1 MEPIKTIKLISKLVR
16 IQNLTESEK
25 RSTAAAFNN
34 SKAVIG
40 CITDYLGSEIAK
52 IDKELADP
60 AKLYQNERADQYV
73 AFRLA
78 ERARNIKLMYLLTE
92 EIEILDADPAK
103 DI

>member
-1 MEPIKTIKLISKLVR
+1 MESLKTVKLITKLAR

-52 IDKELADP
+52 IDKELANP
-60 AKLYQNERADQYV
+60 KKLYENDRANEYV

-78 ERARNIKLMYLLTE
+78 ERACNIKLINLLTE
-92 EIEILDADPAK
+92 EIEILDGDQPK

>member
-1 MEPIKTIKLISKLVR
+1 MKTIKLVGKLVR

-25 RSTAAAFNN
+25 RSTGAAFNN

-40 CITDYLGSEIAK
+40 CITDYLGSEVAK
-52 IDKELADP
+52 LDKELADP
-60 AKLYQNERADQYV
+60 KKLYQNERADTYV
-73 AFRLA
+73 AYLLA
-78 ERARNIKLMYLLTE
+78 ERARNMKLIYLLTE

>member
-1 MEPIKTIKLISKLVR
+1 MKTIKLVSKLVR

-40 CITDYLGSEIAK
+40 CITDYLGSEVAK
-52 IDKELADP
+52 LDKELADP
-60 AKLYQNERADQYV
+60 KKLYENDKADRYV

-78 ERARNIKLMYLLTE
+78 ERARNIKLINLLTE
-92 EIEILDADPAK
+92 EIEILDDDQSK

>member
-1 MEPIKTIKLISKLVR
+1 MKTIKLVGKLVR

-40 CITDYLGSEIAK
+40 CITDYLGSEVDK
-52 IDKELADP
+52 LDKELSDP
-60 AKLYQNERADQYV
+60 KKLYENDKADRYV

-78 ERARNIKLMYLLTE
+78 ERARNIKLINLLTE
-92 EIEILDADPAK
+92 EIEILDGDQPK